1 MSNNNVERKE
11 RKPINRFYTSL
22 KDIKGSRFRE
32 KEAGKRKGSVFEHA
46 WTFKERF
53 SGRGKNTEFHN
64 FTIKTNRIILDID
77 VDNDDLGL
85 NEKLEQAKEDTL
97 KIIEYLKENH
107 NLKTYEIW
115 YSGKKGFHILIPFG
129 EYFITTPYLIDGK
142 SRAKHIVLEY
152 ANLLKELRENLGIK
166 SLDSAIGEIK
176 RIIQLSNV
184 KKDENDKDRGYKICV
199 DIENNS
205 IDEIRE
211 ASKVNK
217 NLSKPLVELELMP
230 PAPTGY
236 QSNQYKTI
244 IYPEGTNKDFL
255 TWFEGLTQEPK
266 PTKEAQKKTGKTGTK
281 NNKSSSKKTVTG
293 TAPVSAN
300 ELKEDYHRVTEIIR
314 PYHDTTH
321 STALLIGRLAKTAGV
336 TDIKTF
342 AQPFSRKKN
351 YAGSIIDAYDSK
363 EALDNPKAYLMKLT
377 DNTSGEAITEEEVN
391 EVLELIGI
399 TDTPQIAN
407 TNENELLFCEYK
419 IGQNE
424 GELVQ
429 IENDEYHK
437 DGLYFKYDKKDG
449 KGEEQ
454 HTITKYKLMG
464 NILIRELNLTYD
476 MLQNEDID
484 LFKPAVTIK
493 YINTVINEE
502 KTIKNKSWE
511 EINKILYSDQL
522 IKKNEQGMK
531 SLLNDIYVECANK
544 DFNGKLTVKGEKDLL
559 RDGFFIV
566 DDELKANNVFENIEV
581 TPEKMKEAGEILNDI
596 IKERG
601 EGIPNDCRVLRYMLI
616 APYSFAL
623 KQLGFG
629 DSLKNMVLWGVSN
642 TNKTGACITG
652 SFFYTDVN
660 GEYAYTNTIRR
671 VNTQPAMGTEIG
683 LSALPMVIDES
694 KDILNN
700 SNNEEFLK
708 NIVTDIIG
716 RSVTSQSNYS
726 ENVNYPA
733 LRSVIYTQNP
743 EPKFLDK
750 AEFRKRHIILYYGSN
765 MILGEDK
772 VIAFRKQFKP
782 KAPDSPLKQLAYI
795 GKAFYDKIKPII
807 EDRDERL
814 YDLDNLTIKLLKQ
827 IDKEYNLDF
836 NTNFFNK
843 VDEYMEDG
851 NLIDTIREGL
861 NKLFLKAVP
870 NPKDFRTGEYTED
883 DFIICA
889 KYSKINWLQYQSRND
904 KFLINGQL
912 FAKAIQEI
920 TEGSYLEP
928 KQLIKLLELDTEL
941 IRTKFKGTVKRNCFK
956 IDIEELTLKI
966 FNIDIWDGEHYDDED
981 EIETITE

>member
-1 MSNNNVERKE
+1 MH
-11 RKPINRFYTSL
+11 L
-22 KDIKGSRFRE
+22 
-32 KEAGKRKGSVFEHA
+32 
-46 WTFKERF
+46 
-53 SGRGKNTEFHN
+53 
-64 FTIKTNRIILDID
+64 
-77 VDNDDLGL
+77 
-85 NEKLEQAKEDTL
+85 
-97 KIIEYLKENH
+97 
-107 NLKTYEIW
+107 
-115 YSGKKGFHILIPFG
+115 YS
-129 EYFITTPYLIDGK
+129 
-142 SRAKHIVLEY
+142 
-152 ANLLKELRENLGIK
+152 
-166 SLDSAIGEIK
+166 
-176 RIIQLSNV
+176 
-184 KKDENDKDRGYKICV
+184 
-199 DIENNS
+199 
-205 IDEIRE
+205 
-211 ASKVNK
+211 
-217 NLSKPLVELELMP
+217 
-230 PAPTGY
+230 
-236 QSNQYKTI
+236 
-244 IYPEGTNKDFL
+244 
-255 TWFEGLTQEPK
+255 
-266 PTKEAQKKTGKTGTK
+266 
-281 NNKSSSKKTVTG
+281 
-293 TAPVSAN
+293 
-300 ELKEDYHRVTEIIR
+300 
-314 PYHDTTH
+314 
-321 STALLIGRLAKTAGV
+321 
-336 TDIKTF
+336 
-342 AQPFSRKKN
+342 KKN
-351 YAGSIIDAYDSK
+351 YVGSIIDAYDRE

-377 DNTSGEAITEEEVN
+377 DNTTGEAITEEEVN
-391 EVLELIGI
+391 EVLELFGI

-407 TNENELLFCEYK
+407 TNENELILCEYK

-424 GELVQ
+424 GELIQ
-429 IENDEYHK
+429 IENDKYHK
-437 DGLYFKYDKKDG
+437 DGLYFKYDKKEG

-454 HTITKYKLMG
+454 ETTTKYKLMG

-544 DFNGKLTVKGEKDLL
+544 DFNRKLTVKGEKDLL

-566 DDELKANNVFENIEV
+566 DDKLKANNVFENIEV
-581 TPEKMKEAGEILNDI
+581 TPEKMKEAGEILNEI
-596 IKERG
+596 IEKRG
-601 EGIPNDCRVLRYMLI
+601 DGIPNDCRVLRYMLI

-683 LSALPMVIDES
+683 CSALPMVIDES

-743 EPKFLDK
+743 KPKFLDK
-750 AEFRKRHIILYYGSN
+750 AEFRKRHIILYYSSN
-765 MILGEDK
+765 MILKEDE

-795 GKAFYDKIKPII
+795 GKAFYDKIKPLI
-807 EDRDERL
+807 EAKDERL
-814 YDLDNLTIKLLKQ
+814 YDLDKLTIELLTE
-827 IDKEYNLDF
+827 INEEYNL
-836 NTNFFNK
+836 NLNLNFFME
-843 VDEYMEDG
+843 VDEYMEEG

-883 DFIICA
+883 DFINCA

-904 KFLINGQL
+904 TFLINGKL
-912 FAKAIQEI
+912 FAEAIQEI
-920 TEGSYLEP
+920 TGDFLEP
-928 KQLIKLLELDTEL
+928 KQLIKLLELDTEIKQL
-941 IRTKFKGTVKRNCFK
+941 KFKGKTERNCFK
-956 IDIEELTLKI
+956 VDIEELTLKI
-966 FNIDIWDGEHYDDED
+966 FNIDIWDGDLM
-981 EIETITE
+981 TMKMK

>member
-1 MSNNNVERKE
+1 M
-11 RKPINRFYTSL
+11 
-22 KDIKGSRFRE
+22 
-32 KEAGKRKGSVFEHA
+32 
-46 WTFKERF
+46 
-53 SGRGKNTEFHN
+53 
-64 FTIKTNRIILDID
+64 
-77 VDNDDLGL
+77 
-85 NEKLEQAKEDTL
+85 
-97 KIIEYLKENH
+97 
-107 NLKTYEIW
+107 
-115 YSGKKGFHILIPFG
+115 
-129 EYFITTPYLIDGK
+129 
-142 SRAKHIVLEY
+142 
-152 ANLLKELRENLGIK
+152 
-166 SLDSAIGEIK
+166 
-176 RIIQLSNV
+176 
-184 KKDENDKDRGYKICV
+184 
-199 DIENNS
+199 
-205 IDEIRE
+205 
-211 ASKVNK
+211 
-217 NLSKPLVELELMP
+217 
-230 PAPTGY
+230 
-236 QSNQYKTI
+236 
-244 IYPEGTNKDFL
+244 
-255 TWFEGLTQEPK
+255 
-266 PTKEAQKKTGKTGTK
+266 
-281 NNKSSSKKTVTG
+281 
-293 TAPVSAN
+293 
-300 ELKEDYHRVTEIIR
+300 
-314 PYHDTTH
+314 
-321 STALLIGRLAKTAGV
+321 
-336 TDIKTF
+336 
-342 AQPFSRKKN
+342 
-351 YAGSIIDAYDSK
+351 
-363 EALDNPKAYLMKLT
+363 
-377 DNTSGEAITEEEVN
+377 
-391 EVLELIGI
+391 
-399 TDTPQIAN
+399 
-407 TNENELLFCEYK
+407 CEYK

-437 DGLYFKYDKKDG
+437 DGLYFKYAKNIKTDEG
-449 KGEEQ
+449 
-454 HTITKYKLMG
+454 TRSIMMYKLMG

-484 LFKPAVTIK
+484 LFKPTVTIK

-581 TPEKMKEAGEILNDI
+581 TPEKMKEAGEILNEVI
-596 IKERG
+596 EERG
-601 EGIPNDCRVLRYMLI
+601 EGIPNDCRVLRFMLI

-623 KQLGFG
+623 KQLDFG

-660 GEYAYTNTIRR
+660 GEYAYTDTIRR

-743 EPKFLDK
+743 KPKFLDK
-750 AEFRKRHIILYYGSN
+750 AEFRKRHIVLYYGSN

-782 KAPDSPLKQLAYI
+782 KAPDSPLRQLAYI

-807 EDRDERL
+807 EAKDERL
-814 YDLDNLTIKLLKQ
+814 YDLDNLTIELLTK
-827 IDKEYNLDF
+827 IDREYNL
-836 NTNFFNK
+836 NLNLNFFNNK
-843 VDEYMEDG
+843 VKEYKEDG
-851 NLIDTIREGL
+851 NLIDTIKEGL
-861 NKLFLKAVP
+861 NKLFFKVVP
-870 NPKDFRTGEYTED
+870 QPIDYKNKKYDEE
-883 DFIICA
+883 DFINCA

-912 FAKAIQEI
+912 FAGTIQKI
-920 TEGSYLEP
+920 TGESYLEP
-928 KQLIKLLELDTEL
+928 EQLIKLLELDTEL
-941 IRTKFKGTVKRNCFK
+941 IRTKFKGKSERNCFK

-966 FNIDIWDGEHYDDED
+966 FNIDIWDGELYDNED
-981 EIETITE
+981 EIETVTE